1 MVKLRHIAIA
11 SQDPD
16 KSAKYF
22 VDVFEMEIRGKINSR
37 NATGYYLTDGTV
49 NIAILKFK
57 NAPAAGCALEYE
69 GLHHIGFEVDD
80 LDAAV
85 ERNRAAGYEPRHDV
99 NIAQGLGANPHKDNA
114 EYKLVGPNGLM
125 IDISQR
131 GWVGANNAEDQAK
144 TK

>member
-1 MVKLRHIAIA
+1 MARLRHIAIA

-22 VDVFEMEIRGKINSR
+22 VDVFEMQIRGKIDSR
-37 NATGYYLTDGTV
+37 NATGYYLSDGTV

-57 NAPAAGCALEYE
+57 NQPAAGCALDYE
-69 GLHHIGFEVDD
+69 GLHHLGFEVDD

-85 ERNRAAGYEPRHDV
+85 ARNRAAGYEPRHDV
-99 NIAQGLGANPHKDNA
+99 NIAQGLGANPQKDNA
-114 EYKLVGPNGLM
+114 EYKLIGPNGLM

-131 GWVGANNAEDQAK
+131 GWVGANE
-144 TK
+144 